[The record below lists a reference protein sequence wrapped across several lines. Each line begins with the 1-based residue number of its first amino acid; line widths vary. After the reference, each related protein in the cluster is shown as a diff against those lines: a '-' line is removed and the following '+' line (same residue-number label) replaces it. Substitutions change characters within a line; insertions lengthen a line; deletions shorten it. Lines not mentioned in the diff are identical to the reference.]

1 MAFAV
6 GDLAAV
12 ALINRDFLSTSE
24 AVRFWTPL
32 TICYALLVMYM
43 QGKDRRQGPGH
54 SPGIHIPLPDPGPA
68 LC

>member
-6 GDLAAV
+6 GNLAAV
-12 ALINRDFLSTSE
+12 ALINRDFLTTSE

-32 TICYALLVMYM
+32 TICYTLLVIYM

-54 SPGIHIPLPDPGPA
+54 SLGIHILLPDLGPA